1 MFLLR
6 VAFWLALVV
15 AFIPVRE
22 SDLGEGQRAISTMET
37 VNLAQSVVSDIGT
50 FCSRNAQTC
59 ETGGILLSQMGLK
72 AREGAKLAY
81 TWLDKHVG
89 KDPLVAQTGNVDPVE
104 TSSVQQ
110 TQ

>member
-6 VAFWLALVV
+6 AAFWLALVV

-22 SDLGEGQRAISTMET
+22 ADLGEGQRAISTMET
-37 VNLAQSVVSDIGT
+37 VNLAQSVVADIST

-81 TWLDKHVG
+81 TWLDQHVG
-89 KDPLVAQTGNVDPVE
+89 KEQMAGDTRVVDPIE
-104 TSSVQQ
+104 TSSVKQAQ
-110 TQ
+110 